1 MKVFSAD
8 SASFGGIRLRRLT
21 VLIASEPTH
30 LLVHEQERTAAYV
43 VASGQAG
50 SVARPLILLA
60 EWGEPL
66 GNVQQVRTDPESG
79 EVLEYMVALKLRSG
93 RTVTVTVAPQGTYWW
108 NGDLCCTKRVAYALR
123 DVQRGKRRGSPAHPD
138 AA

>member
-1 MKVFSAD
+1 MFSAD
-8 SASFGGIRLRRLT
+8 ISSFGGTRLRRLT

-50 SVARPLILLA
+50 TVARPLALLA

-66 GNVQQVRTDPESG
+66 GNVQQVRTDPKSG
-79 EVLEYMVALKLRSG
+79 EVLEYTVALKLRSG
-93 RTVTVTVAPQGTYWW
+93 RMVTIPVAAQGTCWW
-108 NGDLCCTKRVAYALR
+108 NGELCCTKRVAYALR
-123 DVQRGKRRGSPAHPD
+123 DVQRGKRKGTPAHPD